1 MSSLGTW
8 RRRGATPVWPRAA
21 ATLGAMANAAETPL
35 RRDAARNRDRLL
47 EAARTAFAEVG
58 IDVPLEEIAR
68 RAGVGIATLYRRFP
82 SREALLGA
90 VAVEVVAE
98 YAAVAEAALAEPD
111 PWRGFSGLVEGACAI
126 QARDHARR
134 AVLAGVAHS
143 TEAAAEEL
151 RARELVGRVVRRAQ
165 EHGAVRPDVT
175 WEDVYLVLWG
185 NARVIEVAS
194 GVAPELWRRFVGLI
208 LEGFRAQAAAAPLP
222 APALAPAELAA
233 ALAALRGTAGGGRA
247 GA

>member
-21 ATLGAMANAAETPL
+21 AALRRDGER
-35 RRDAARNRDRLL
+35 RRDAAPPRRRAQRDRLL

-98 YAAVAEAALAEPD
+98 YAAVAEAARRARP
-111 PWRGFSGLVEGACAI
+111 RGAASAASSR
-126 QARDHARR
+126 ARARSRRATARR

-185 NARVIEVAS
+185 NA
-194 GVAPELWRRFVGLI
+194 
-208 LEGFRAQAAAAPLP
+208 P
-222 APALAPAELAA
+222 A
-233 ALAALRGTAGGGRA
+233 
-247 GA
+247 